1 VATPVA
7 WITAEFAHSVT
18 GTPPPSVYVNATVPL
33 GLVAPVMDG
42 VTVEVKV
49 TDWLT
54 VVVEEEA
61 TTLVVVVVS
70 PTG

>member
-1 VATPVA
+1 M
-7 WITAEFAHSVT
+7 
-18 GTPPPSVYVNATVPL
+18 L
-33 GLVAPVMDG
+33 G
-42 VTVEVKV
+42 VTVAVKV

-70 PTG
+70 PTGCSKEALLAPKFASPVYAAVTV